1 MARYSRFYFFDV
13 YAFNARLN
21 GKVQDVLDEEY
32 AIENGIEDF
41 SDGDDENNSDACDGI
56 RM

>member
-1 MARYSRFYFFDV
+1 MFTLWT
-13 YAFNARLN
+13 FNARLN

-41 SDGDDENNSDACDGI
+41 SDGDDENNSDAGSSEENGCHTEE
-56 RM
+56 R

>member
-1 MARYSRFYFFDV
+1 MFTLWT
-13 YAFNARLN
+13 FNARLN

-41 SDGDDENNSDACDGI
+41 SDGDDENNGDACDGI